1 MSTSDKPW
9 GGRFGTSTAQLMERF
24 NASIGFDCRLMEV
37 DIAGSCA
44 YARTLTRA
52 GLLTADECAQ
62 IIDGLEKVRDEMRE
76 PSYEFADHLEDIH
89 MAVETRLTEL
99 IGPVGGKL
107 HTGRS
112 RNDQVNLDERLYLR
126 TAIAATVG
134 RIRQLQQVLVDF
146 AADHTETILPGYT
159 HLQQAQPIL
168 LAHYGLSLFW
178 ALDRDAQ
185 RLTDAA
191 DRADVLPLGSGALAG
206 SAFPLDRSFMAQ
218 ELGFSR
224 VSPNSLDAVSD
235 RDYFLEALSALS
247 ITIIH
252 LSRYCEDIILWSSAE
267 FGFVELDDAYST
279 GSSMMPQK
287 KNPDSLE
294 LVRGKSGR
302 IVGGLVSLLMTMK
315 GLGLTYGKDLQ
326 EDKEPV
332 FDAFDTIDD
341 CLDVFTAAWA
351 TMKVNVDRMESSIDA
366 GALATDLADYLVR
379 KGVPF
384 RESHHIIGQIVRSM
398 LDEKRLLT
406 DLTAEDLHNF
416 DPHFEADAVECL
428 DLRQSLA
435 ARNLPGGTGPEAIQ
449 DQLKAARAVLTDAD
463 ISPH

>member
-37 DIAGSCA
+37 DVAGSCA

-168 LAHYGLSLFW
+168 LAHYALSLFW
-178 ALDRDAQ
+178 ALDRDAH
-185 RLTDAA
+185 RLTDAS

-302 IVGGLVSLLMTMK
+302 IVGGLVALLMTMK

-332 FDAFDTIDD
+332 F
-341 CLDVFTAAWA
+341 
-351 TMKVNVDRMESSIDA
+351 
-366 GALATDLADYLVR
+366 
-379 KGVPF
+379 
-384 RESHHIIGQIVRSM
+384 
-398 LDEKRLLT
+398 
-406 DLTAEDLHNF
+406 
-416 DPHFEADAVECL
+416 
-428 DLRQSLA
+428 
-435 ARNLPGGTGPEAIQ
+435 
-449 DQLKAARAVLTDAD
+449 
-463 ISPH
+463 